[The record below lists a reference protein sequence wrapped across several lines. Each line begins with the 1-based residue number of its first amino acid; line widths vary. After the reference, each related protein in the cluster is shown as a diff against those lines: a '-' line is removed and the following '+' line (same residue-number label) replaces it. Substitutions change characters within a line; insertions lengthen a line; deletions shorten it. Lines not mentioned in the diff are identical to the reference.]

1 MALYD
6 VKFTGKLE
14 LNESNNNSNNVK
26 VESFNLNEVLTKMLP
41 EVLDSLSK
49 QNKPT
54 KDKKNA

>member
-6 VKFTGKLE
+6 VKFTGRLE

-41 EVLDSLSK
+41 EVLDSFSK
-49 QNKPT
+49 QTKPRQE
-54 KDKKNA
+54 DN